1 MLYPYVRPQDT
12 ITQILQQTAARA
24 ESRRNPII
32 IGPQYNLYLNDGR
45 DLDSAKLTFNVA
57 GATDNPYQTGSGVDL
72 DLGRETPLSTEAELY
87 GEDLEAL
94 VADFTS
100 AAVEVDTSDVTWRS
114 IRAASD
120 LVAGVGTLNSVLDG
134 RSVRLGDTI
143 ESTWDD
149 GSGTGTYTGTTRR
162 NVVGLLGEVTVAS
175 AAGTLDKEEA
185 PTNAVDGVAASFLLT
200 SSTTAGYTISGFSV
214 ADDQFL
220 REGGKTYVDSSGD
233 IRLGDELLLTV
244 TTAGNNTT
252 AAVTIVS
259 QATGTTATGEVSDSG
274 GTGLFEFDLTAAGY
288 GASDTLTIAHSSN
301 LALGDTI
308 RVRLF
313 AAFTPPA
320 LTSELTVAGLFTGEV
335 NLRYVI
341 EIFTLD
347 GDGLNGAVKI
357 YDTTGV
363 ESTTTNSDPDSGS
376 VPLGVLGLTFTL
388 DDDDGY
394 YVGQKFYVDAE
405 AATVSTTAFS
415 GVVLDGPAVPAN
427 TMTSYPATTLTDV
440 KVYQRYTGVLDS
452 SNRVGAAGSALT
464 ATAID
469 WDYATALGLNEVAT
483 GRTTPGLSAFAD
495 AKGKVFLSYKAVEL
509 PTATESIIELD
520 SLTKIADELGESGAE
535 NWLGRGAIE
544 AFKGNQNQVVYALR
558 TGGDSVEDFAAALI
572 KIRTTDQVYALVPM
586 TDLPAVQV
594 AVKDHCEA
602 QSDKFT
608 KNFRRCYVATDSP
621 GAYEHWGLLPGGGYR
636 TAELASS
643 IVTLDSAYTD
653 DWKFTADDV
662 GATVTVQSLG
672 LTFEILEV
680 LADSE
685 VLTDAAV
692 GLNTGGVASGIIV
705 TRPDTPS
712 ATASF
717 VRGRSTSLASRRCV
731 NVWCHNPTVDTD
743 GTSTVLPNKF
753 VAAEI
758 AGLRCALLPQ
768 QGLTLTELLS
778 VEAAPGMYA
787 TFTPEILDDIAA
799 DGTLVVSQEVAGGDI
814 FIRHQLTTL
823 VENGGA
829 LAYEDNVGVIV
840 DEFAFAEKDAFRK
853 YIGRRNATPDT
864 ISEIDDALKSI
875 ASDFTEAELV
885 NADIGPPILAF
896 FDEKGKE
903 GEVTVRQDGDLADT
917 LLTYVKLRV
926 PLPLNG
932 INHYIDVEV
941 SELLSSEDN

>member
-653 DWKFTADDV
+653 DWKFT
-662 GATVTVQSLG
+662 
-672 LTFEILEV
+672 
-680 LADSE
+680 
-685 VLTDAAV
+685 
-692 GLNTGGVASGIIV
+692 
-705 TRPDTPS
+705 
-712 ATASF
+712 
-717 VRGRSTSLASRRCV
+717 LASRRCV